1 MYKTREKYY
10 IIIMNFKNDKE
21 YIAALK
27 NFVKLRNDK
36 NTPVLTLAEMY
47 DSFVKE
53 EYNRMQDSVLNSW
66 LDGLIIDDVF
76 SDLFLNEYELES
88 KAIIFLDEKMLT
100 HVEKIVNSE
109 IQSEE

>member
-10 IIIMNFKNDKE
+10 IIIMSFKNDKE
-21 YIAALK
+21 YHVELE

-36 NTPVLTLAEMY
+36 NIPVLTLEEMY
-47 DSFVKE
+47 DFFVE
-53 EYNRMQDSVLNSW
+53 EENNRLQDASINSQ
-66 LDGLIIDDVF
+66 LDGLIIDEVF

-100 HVEKIVNSE
+100 HAEKIVNSE